1 MGKYNFPF
9 DTCEKTQQKS
19 YIKQPYSAFTNL
31 ITSIMIFYFLINS
44 LHTRSFF
51 LILSFLFFELFHTFS
66 HSIHIPGNIQM
77 QITHSLSYLI
87 NFSLFYFF
95 YNYTKKIPNIEF
107 IILYLLIIALD
118 IYSVIKLPM
127 IFYLFTQAA
136 LFLSILFYYKNAI
149 PKRLQDNFYILLFLV
164 FTIIALFI
172 NEMYNCTTLLNI
184 NETYHFIYLLKL
196 LDFLYFLFYKTL
208 QTINKKIVYL
218 NLATIIYLPYLF
230 FILQI
235 ILS

>member
-1 MGKYNFPF
+1 MSKYNFPF
-9 DTCEKTQQKS
+9 DTCEKSQQKS

-44 LHTRSFF
+44 LHIRSFF

-107 IILYLLIIALD
+107 IIFYLLIIALD

-136 LFLSILFYYKNAI
+136 LFLSILFYYKNSI
-149 PKRLQDNFYILLFLV
+149 PKRLQNNFYILLFLV

-172 NEMYNCTTLLNI
+172 NEMYNCTTLLNMFENI
-184 NETYHFIYLLKL
+184 PFHIFIE
-196 LDFLYFLFYKTL
+196 
-208 QTINKKIVYL
+208 IVGFFV
-218 NLATIIYLPYLF
+218 F
-230 FILQI
+230 FILCKTFYK
-235 ILS
+235 L

>member
-1 MGKYNFPF
+1 MSKYNFPF
-9 DTCEKTQQKS
+9 DTCEKSQQKS

-44 LHTRSFF
+44 LHIRSFF

-107 IILYLLIIALD
+107 IIFYLLF
-118 IYSVIKLPM
+118 IK
-127 IFYLFTQAA
+127 Y
-136 LFLSILFYYKNAI
+136 
-149 PKRLQDNFYILLFLV
+149 
-164 FTIIALFI
+164 
-172 NEMYNCTTLLNI
+172 
-184 NETYHFIYLLKL
+184 
-196 LDFLYFLFYKTL
+196 YFLF
-208 QTINKKIVYL
+208 
-218 NLATIIYLPYLF
+218 IIYYY
-230 FILQI
+230 I
-235 ILS
+235 IFYFYIKLW